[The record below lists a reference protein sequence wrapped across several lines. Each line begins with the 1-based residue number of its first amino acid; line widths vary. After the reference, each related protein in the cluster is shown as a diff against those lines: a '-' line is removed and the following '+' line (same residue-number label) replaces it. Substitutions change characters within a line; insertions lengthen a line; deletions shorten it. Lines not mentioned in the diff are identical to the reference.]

1 MHSRG
6 VFSQCHPR
14 KTSRSKF
21 GRSVGGHFLIADH
34 PINPFGAALPVFAPI
49 RAASSGGR
57 PGALAKCQ
65 HFAKGLSDF
74 PGRLKHGARLPGL
87 ARLRACPRAGRRG
100 PCAWGARAVL
110 GQVDRCARG
119 DGLGQGEGAKAIALP
134 ASRKK
139 VAIRPAVPPYA
150 IAASSRAPQ
159 GRGGDKAGLHE
170 VARCAPPC
178 GLTLPVAWRARL
190 IPTRIASLPTLA
202 GRRSLR

>member
-21 GRSVGGHFLIADH
+21 GRSVGGHFLVTDH

-110 GQVDRCARG
+110 YLLVRCARG
-119 DGLGQGEGAKAIALP
+119 DGLGRGN
-134 ASRKK
+134 
-139 VAIRPAVPPYA
+139 VVPSARTTFRADQPQIPCSA
-150 IAASSRAPQ
+150 NHARSLSSVAASA
-159 GRGGDKAGLHE
+159 RGGSVTATQ
-170 VARCAPPC
+170 P
-178 GLTLPVAWRARL
+178 
-190 IPTRIASLPTLA
+190 SM
-202 GRRSLR
+202 